1 MAPSTSE
8 RTPLLPASSLNP
20 LAASFSFSP
29 PIPSTSTFSPV
40 PLAVVRSTPPPAP
53 ETDASLPAE
62 EEDARR
68 AHTLSPHTRT
78 HSTTASDF
86 SFGSII
92 PTRRAFR
99 RAHLWV
105 QFPVSFIVCAGLA
118 GALVVSGREVR
129 WWELGLGMSG
139 WLASES
145 LKDVIFDLLTF
156 ESVSRDGVVVRGTG
170 LGLPTIVHAV
180 LQEFLRLG
188 AISLTVT
195 LLPDPTPSHF
205 APIPRPPSHRP
216 RRPLPPLDTLFF
228 SALWLALGW
237 ALIEIAFGS
246 RDFWRRMKLYD
257 DVLEEEEYDQ
267 EADLGSFESEDEE
280 EEEETGRGGYGSAT
294 LTARGGQQGYE
305 AGTDKGLPFLSNSAF
320 DRVVADPAARQEAEE
335 VVDARIRAVE
345 REEVEGQLGVPL
357 YEIPVAVVIVW
368 RLDSYVPSPFREAAL
383 TLCAHRI
390 LLALDLTLLLSLPF
404 RTTSPS
410 LVPFPLWP
418 TFFAATAIHV
428 LLSLL
433 WVLSIRWVGIPSV
446 SYATLVLLIGALFA
460 VLAAWGAL
468 E

>member
-1 MAPSTSE
+1 M
-8 RTPLLPASSLNP
+8 L
-20 LAASFSFSP
+20 F
-29 PIPSTSTFSPV
+29 
-40 PLAVVRSTPPPAP
+40 RS
-53 ETDASLPAE
+53 
-62 EEDARR
+62 
-68 AHTLSPHTRT
+68 
-78 HSTTASDF
+78 
-86 SFGSII
+86 
-92 PTRRAFR
+92 
-99 RAHLWV
+99 
-105 QFPVSFIVCAGLA
+105 
-118 GALVVSGREVR
+118 
-129 WWELGLGMSG
+129 
-139 WLASES
+139 
-145 LKDVIFDLLTF
+145 
-156 ESVSRDGVVVRGTG
+156 
-170 LGLPTIVHAV
+170 
-180 LQEFLRLG
+180 
-188 AISLTVT
+188 
-195 LLPDPTPSHF
+195 
-205 APIPRPPSHRP
+205 
-216 RRPLPPLDTLFF
+216 
-228 SALWLALGW
+228 
-237 ALIEIAFGS
+237 
-246 RDFWRRMKLYD
+246 
-257 DVLEEEEYDQ
+257 
-267 EADLGSFESEDEE
+267 
-280 EEEETGRGGYGSAT
+280 
-294 LTARGGQQGYE
+294 
-305 AGTDKGLPFLSNSAF
+305 FLSNSAF